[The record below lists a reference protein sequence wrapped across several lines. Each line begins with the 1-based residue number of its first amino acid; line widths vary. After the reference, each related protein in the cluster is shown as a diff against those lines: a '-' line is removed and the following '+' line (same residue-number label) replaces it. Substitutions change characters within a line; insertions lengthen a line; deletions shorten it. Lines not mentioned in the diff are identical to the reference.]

1 MSKFSTNNVFPNG
14 VVLSLKSIMWKKLY
28 TEVTFI
34 KKRNKNIFHKTDRKT
49 AMQKIHFFPKTEVGF
64 LFCISQYCLFTL
76 TFSKSPI
83 SF

>member
-34 KKRNKNIFHKTDRKT
+34 KKKK
-49 AMQKIHFFPKTEVGF
+49 QKY
-64 LFCISQYCLFTL
+64 LS
-76 TFSKSPI
+76 
-83 SF
+83 

>member
-1 MSKFSTNNVFPNG
+1 MSKFSTNKVFPNG

-49 AMQKIHFFPKTEVGF
+49 AMQKIHFFPKQKWVFYFVLVSIVF
-64 LFCISQYCLFTL
+64 LL
-76 TFSKSPI
+76 
-83 SF
+83 